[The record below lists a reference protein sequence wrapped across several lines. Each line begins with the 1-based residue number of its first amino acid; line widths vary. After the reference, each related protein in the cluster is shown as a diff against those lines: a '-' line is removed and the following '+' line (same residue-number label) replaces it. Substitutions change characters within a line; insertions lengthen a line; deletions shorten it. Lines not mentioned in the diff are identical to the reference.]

1 MVIKSGKIVNIEKK
15 FVSSNITYQNKYL
28 ESIHKIDDVTIIQVF
43 HDNYKY
49 RKYISGCG
57 CEYTKKFKDNDIN
70 IVKKISEKQFNRV
83 LGLSTTIIRKR
94 RRTYLDGVYQI
105 DVDDFEEPNIFTM
118 VEVSNGNLNK
128 YKIPQGFIEVTNF
141 DEYQNKEI
149 FKGFIKKTGIII
161 EGTDAVGKTET
172 IKKLLLDGIICKDRE
187 SSVISANMVFD
198 IPMEMRV
205 QKYNDYLKQTPD
217 IIIFLINNDKK
228 ELLRRVHSRKKVTT
242 FDLKTYEYNQLYKE
256 TYEYM
261 KEHHMLQNKLFLI
274 DCTGLDIEKQVEK
287 VKEVINKY
295 A

>member
-15 FVSSNITYQNKYL
+15 FVSSNITYLNKYL

-57 CEYTKKFKDNDIN
+57 CEYTKKFKNNDIN

-198 IPMEMRV
+198 IPME
-205 QKYNDYLKQTPD
+205 
-217 IIIFLINNDKK
+217 INNDKK